1 MPRPSQRD
9 RSIVQSAA
17 TTIRPS
23 DVQRLYSASRHVRMF
38 LLVAALL
45 LAPQA
50 ALVHAMSH
58 LLSGPTTSQ
67 THDDKV
73 AHHASKVCDACLAFA
88 QLAAALPA
96 RFFWGVDRAPFVA
109 ATAVAIVAADLPL
122 ALAFRSR
129 APPQGSI

>member
-1 MPRPSQRD
+1 M
-9 RSIVQSAA
+9 V
-17 TTIRPS
+17 
-23 DVQRLYSASRHVRMF
+23 
-38 LLVAALL
+38 ALL

-58 LLSGPTTSQ
+58 LLSGTATSQ

-73 AHHASKVCDACLAFA
+73 AHHASKVCDTCLTFA

-96 RFFWGVDRAPFVA
+96 SFFWGVDRAPFVA
-109 ATAVAIVAADLPL
+109 APAAAIGAADLPL